1 MARVVIASSADA
13 DYAEVITDV
22 AAKAGWR
29 TAAKYDELFERL
41 YDRLADH
48 PGSGAPRPA
57 LGQNIRIG
65 IVSPYIIIYRNDD
78 VSNTAGAAHRAQ
90 PPPDHRPDARFSMK
104 KVGRVSTA
112 IPIFLTVDGQIAV
125 PKHGHVPRNTTS
137 ASTAF
142 TP

>member
-13 DYAEVITDV
+13 DYAETITDV
-22 AAKAGWR
+22 AAKAGRR

-57 LGQNIRIG
+57 LGQNIRHG
-65 IVSPYIIIYRNDD
+65 IVSPYI
-78 VSNTAGAAHRAQ
+78 VC
-90 PPPDHRPDARFSMK
+90 
-104 KVGRVSTA
+104 
-112 IPIFLTVDGQIAV
+112 IAT
-125 PKHGHVPRNTTS
+125 TTS
-137 ASTAF
+137 A